1 MDYLVQGLLLGL
13 GVGLAPGPLLAL
25 VISAS
30 LRGGT
35 SHGLRVALS
44 PLITDLPII
53 VICLFVLRQVN
64 DSAIGFLS
72 IVGAI
77 VLFYFAYES
86 WVAGSTD
93 PQEKINIDNS
103 LGSTKTTLFKAILT
117 NFINPSAWLFW
128 MTAGGTLLTSG
139 WNQGFWDA
147 LGFLFGF
154 YLLLVGSK
162 AVLAFGL
169 GTSRSKMPRWVYQL
183 LVRVA
188 AVLLLLLGTQLIR
201 SGINYF

>member
-1 MDYLVQGLLLGL
+1 MEFLLQGLLLGL

-44 PLITDLPII
+44 PLLTDLPII
-53 VICLFVLRQVN
+53 VISLFVLRQVN

-72 IVGAI
+72 IVGAL
-77 VLFYFAYES
+77 VLSYFAYES
-86 WVAGSTD
+86 WIAGRID
-93 PQEKINIDNS
+93 PQKNIDLDNT

-128 MTAGGTLLTSG
+128 MTAGGTLLTTG
-139 WNQGFWDA
+139 WNKGFWDA
-147 LGFLFGF
+147 AGFLFGF

-162 AVLAFGL
+162 ALLAWGL
-169 GTSRSKMPRWVYQL
+169 GTSRNKMPLWLYQL
-183 LVRVA
+183 LVRIA
-188 AVLLLLLGTQLIR
+188 AVILLILGVQLIR

>member
-1 MDYLVQGLLLGL
+1 MEFLIQGLLLGL

-53 VICLFVLRQVN
+53 VISLFVLRQIN
-64 DSAIGFLS
+64 DSAVGFLS

-86 WVAGSTD
+86 WIAGNND
-93 PQEKINIDNS
+93 PQKSLKIDKS
-103 LGSTKTTLFKAILT
+103 LGSTKTTLFKASIT

-128 MTAGGTLLTSG
+128 MTAGGTLLVSG
-139 WNQGFWDA
+139 WNKSVVDA
-147 LGFLFGF
+147 AGFLFGF
-154 YLLLVGSK
+154 YILLIGSK
-162 AVLAFGL
+162 ALLAIGL
-169 GTSRSKMPRWVYQL
+169 GSTRNKLPMWLYKV
-183 LVRVA
+183 LVRIA
-188 AVLLLLLGTQLIR
+188 SILLIVLGVELIR
-201 SGINYF
+201 SAINYF

>member
-1 MDYLVQGLLLGL
+1 MNYLVQGLLLGL

-35 SHGLRVALS
+35 AHGLRVALS

-53 VICLFVLRQVN
+53 VISLFVLQQVN

-72 IVGAI
+72 IVGAL
-77 VLFYFAYES
+77 VLVYFAYES
-86 WVAGSTD
+86 WMAGATD
-93 PQEKINIDNS
+93 PQTNINIDNS

-128 MTAGGTLLTSG
+128 MTAGGTLLTAG
-139 WNQGFWDA
+139 WNKGFWDA
-147 LGFLFGF
+147 AGFLFGF

-162 AVLAFGL
+162 AMLAWGL
-169 GTSRSKMPRWVYQL
+169 GTSRNKMPKWVYQL
-183 LVRVA
+183 LVRIA
-188 AVLLLLLGTQLIR
+188 AVLLLVLGIELIR
-201 SGINYF
+201 SGIDYF

>member
-1 MDYLVQGLLLGL
+1 MEYLIQGLLLGL

-53 VICLFVLRQVN
+53 VVSLFILRQIN
-64 DSAIGFLS
+64 NSALGFLS

-86 WVAGSTD
+86 WVAGKNN
-93 PQEKINIDNS
+93 PQDFINKDKSI
-103 LGSTKTTLFKAILT
+103 GSTKTTLFKAILT

-128 MTAGGTLLTSG
+128 MTAGGTLLING
-139 WNQGFWDA
+139 WNQSLIDA
-147 LGFLFGF
+147 AGFLLGF
-154 YLLLVGSK
+154 YLLLIGSK
-162 AVLAFGL
+162 VLLAL
-169 GTSRSKMPRWVYQL
+169 GIGSSRNKMPSCLYKL
-183 LVRVA
+183 LVRIA
-188 AVLLLLLGTQLIR
+188 SILLLVLGIELIR
-201 SGINYF
+201 SSLNYF

>member
-1 MDYLVQGLLLGL
+1 MEFLIQGLLLGL

-53 VICLFVLRQVN
+53 VISLFVLRQVN

-72 IVGAI
+72 IVGAL
-77 VLFYFAYES
+77 VLTYFAYES
-86 WVAGSTD
+86 WVAGRTD
-93 PQEKINIDNS
+93 PQKNINLDNS

-128 MTAGGTLLTSG
+128 MTAGGTLLTTG
-139 WNQGFWDA
+139 WNKGFWDA
-147 LGFLFGF
+147 AGFLFGF

-162 AVLAFGL
+162 ALLAWGL
-169 GTSRSKMPRWVYQL
+169 GTSRNKMPLWLYQL
-183 LVRVA
+183 LVRTA
-188 AVLLLLLGTQLIR
+188 AVILLILGVQLIR

>member
-1 MDYLVQGLLLGL
+1 MEYLIQGLLLGL

-30 LRGGT
+30 LRGGV

-53 VICLFVLRQVN
+53 VVSLFVLQQVN

-77 VLFYFAYES
+77 VLVYFAYES
-86 WVAGSTD
+86 WIAGKTD
-93 PQEKINIDNS
+93 PQKNINIDIS
-103 LGSTKTTLFKAILT
+103 MGSTKTTLFKAILT
-117 NFINPSAWLFW
+117 NFVNPSAWLFW
-128 MTAGGTLLTSG
+128 MTAGGTLLTAG
-139 WNQGFWDA
+139 WNKGFWDA

-162 AVLAFGL
+162 AALAFGL
-169 GTSRSKMPRWVYQL
+169 GTSRNKMPMWVYQL
-183 LVRVA
+183 LVRIA
-188 AVLLLLLGTQLIR
+188 ALLLLALGIQLIR

>member
-1 MDYLVQGLLLGL
+1 MEYLIQGLLLGL

-30 LRGGT
+30 LRGGV

-53 VICLFVLRQVN
+53 VVSLFVLQQVN

-72 IVGAI
+72 IVGAL
-77 VLFYFAYES
+77 VLVYFAYES
-86 WVAGSTD
+86 WIAGKTD
-93 PQEKINIDNS
+93 PQKNINVDIS
-103 LGSTKTTLFKAILT
+103 MGSTKTTLFKAILT
-117 NFINPSAWLFW
+117 NFVNPSAWLFW
-128 MTAGGTLLTSG
+128 MTAGGTLLTTG
-139 WNQGFWDA
+139 WNKGFWDA

-162 AVLAFGL
+162 AALAFSL
-169 GTSRSKMPRWVYQL
+169 GTSRNKMPIWVYQL
-183 LVRVA
+183 LVRIA
-188 AVLLLLLGTQLIR
+188 AVLLLALGIQLIR

>member
-1 MDYLVQGLLLGL
+1 MEYLIQGLLLGL

-53 VICLFVLRQVN
+53 VLSLFILRQIN
-64 DSAIGFLS
+64 NSALGFLS

-86 WVAGSTD
+86 WVAGKNN
-93 PQEKINIDNS
+93 PQDFINKDKSI
-103 LGSTKTTLFKAILT
+103 GSTKTTLFKAILT

-128 MTAGGTLLTSG
+128 MTAGGTLLING
-139 WNQGFWDA
+139 WNQSLIDA
-147 LGFLFGF
+147 AGFLLGF
-154 YLLLVGSK
+154 YLLLIGSK
-162 AVLAFGL
+162 VLLAL
-169 GTSRSKMPRWVYQL
+169 GIGSSRNKMPSRLYKL
-183 LVRVA
+183 LVRIA
-188 AVLLLLLGTQLIR
+188 SILLLVLGIELIR
-201 SGINYF
+201 SSLNYF